1 MFVNRRD
8 VQIQWGDCDPANIV
22 YYPRYFAMFDDSTSV
37 LFEAAGFS
45 KQDLVHKYG
54 LVGIPMVDTRSK
66 FYIPSTHGDWITI
79 ETKIESIKRSSFEV
93 KHNVYKGDA
102 LAIEAFETR
111 VLVGRDAA
119 LGIPERNAL
128 EFVPKE
134 IGGVPLK
141 VIVLDDGGDPTTA
154 TTNARRFV
162 TESKADIIMGS
173 ALTPPTIAVSNV
185 ANEAGIPHFGL
196 APFPITPERMKWS
209 VAMPQPIPIVGKVL
223 YDHMKAHKVKT
234 VGYIGY
240 SDSYGDLWF
249 NDLKAQ
255 GVPMGMTIVDEE
267 RFARPDTS
275 VTGQV
280 LKLVAANPDAI
291 LVGASG
297 TAAALPQTELR
308 ERGYQGL
315 IYQTHGAASM
325 DFIRIAGKAAEGVLM
340 ASGPVMDPEDQP
352 DGALTKKP
360 GLALNAA
367 YEAKYGPN
375 SRSQFAGHSYDAFEL
390 LKRIIPVALKTA
402 KPGTP
407 EFREAIRQA
416 LLSEKDLAA
425 SQGVYNFTEKDRYGV
440 DDRAR
445 ILLTVKDGKYMM
457 VKEP

>member
-1 MFVNRRD
+1 MRKTYLAAAAV
-8 VQIQWGDCDPANIV
+8 A
-22 YYPRYFAMFDDSTSV
+22 AMFAAVPALAQTS
-37 LFEAAGFS
+37 E
-45 KQDLVHKYG
+45 
-54 LVGIPMVDTRSK
+54 
-66 FYIPSTHGDWITI
+66 ITI
-79 ETKIESIKRSSFEV
+79 GITTTTT
-93 KHNVYKGDA
+93 GPA
-102 LAIEAFETR
+102 
-111 VLVGRDAA
+111 AA

-128 EFVPKE
+128 DFVPKE

-141 VIVLDDGGDPTTA
+141 VIVLDDGGDPATA

-173 ALTPPTIAVSNV
+173 ATTPPTIAVSNV

-196 APFPITPERMKWS
+196 APFPVSPERAKWS
-209 VAMPQPIPIVGKVL
+209 VVMPQPVPIMGKVL
-223 YDHMKAHKVKT
+223 YEHMKAHNIKT

-255 GVPMGMTIVDEE
+255 GVPMGISIVDEE

-308 ERGYQGL
+308 DRGYKGL

-325 DFIRIAGKAAEGVLM
+325 DFIRIAGKAAEGVIM
-340 ASGPVMDPEDQP
+340 ASGPVMSPETQADS
-352 DGALTKKP
+352 ALTKKP
-360 GLALNAA
+360 GLALNTA

-390 LKRIIPVALKTA
+390 LKRVIPVALKTA
-402 KPGTP
+402 KPGTV
-407 EFREAIRQA
+407 EFRDAIRQA
-416 LLSEKDLAA
+416 LLTEKDLAA
-425 SQGVYNFTEKDRYGV
+425 SQGVYNFTEKDRSGL

-445 ILLTVKDGKYMM
+445 IILTVKDGKY
-457 VKEP
+457 VPAQ

>member
-1 MFVNRRD
+1 MKRSYLSAAALAAAFALPGLRA
-8 VQIQWGDCDPANIV
+8 PAS
-22 YYPRYFAMFDDSTSV
+22 AQTS
-37 LFEAAGFS
+37 E
-45 KQDLVHKYG
+45 
-54 LVGIPMVDTRSK
+54 
-66 FYIPSTHGDWITI
+66 ITI
-79 ETKIESIKRSSFEV
+79 GISVTTT
-93 KHNVYKGDA
+93 GPA
-102 LAIEAFETR
+102 
-111 VLVGRDAA
+111 AA

-141 VIVLDDGGDPTTA
+141 IIVLDDGGDPTAA

-173 ALTPPTIAVSNV
+173 STTPPTVAISTV

-196 APFPITPERMKWS
+196 APMPFTPAREKWS
-209 VAMPQPIPIVGKVL
+209 VDMPQPVSIMGKVL
-223 YDHMKAHKVKT
+223 YEHMKAHNIKT
-234 VGYIGY
+234 IGYIGY

-249 NDLKAQ
+249 NDIKKQ
-255 GVPMGMTIVDEE
+255 GEPMGITVVDDE

-275 VTGQV
+275 VAGQV

-297 TAAALPQTELR
+297 TAAALPQSALR
-308 ERGYQGL
+308 ERGYKGL

-325 DFIRIAGKAAEGVLM
+325 DFIRIAGASAEGVLM
-340 ASGPVMDPEDQP
+340 SSGPVMNPEGQP
-352 DGALTKKP
+352 DSALTKKP
-360 GLALNAA
+360 GLALDAA
-367 YEAKYGPN
+367 YEAKYGAN
-375 SRSQFAGHSYDAFEL
+375 SRSQFAGHSYDAFEV

-416 LLSEKDLAA
+416 LLTEHEIPA
-425 SQGVYNFTEKDRYGV
+425 SQGVYNFTATDRYGL

-445 ILLTVKDGKYMM
+445 IILTVKDGKYVPAM
-457 VKEP
+457 

>member
-1 MFVNRRD
+1 MKKSLLSAAAV
-8 VQIQWGDCDPANIV
+8 AAA
-22 YYPRYFAMFDDSTSV
+22 FA
-37 LFEAAGFS
+37 LP
-45 KQDLVHKYG
+45 
-54 LVGIPMVDTRSK
+54 GISASAQTNE
-66 FYIPSTHGDWITI
+66 ITI
-79 ETKIESIKRSSFEV
+79 GITV
-93 KHNVYKGDA
+93 TTTGPA
-102 LAIEAFETR
+102 
-111 VLVGRDAA
+111 AA

-134 IGGVPLK
+134 IAGVPLK
-141 VIVLDDGGDPTTA
+141 VIVLDDGGDPTNA

-173 ALTPPTIAVSNV
+173 STTPPTIAVSNV

-196 APFPITPERMKWS
+196 APFPITPERAKWS
-209 VAMPQPIPIVGKVL
+209 VSMPQPIPIVGKAV
-223 YDHMKAHKVKT
+223 YEHMKAHNIKT

-249 NDLKAQ
+249 NDFKAQ
-255 GVPMGMTIVDEE
+255 GVPMGMTVADEE

-308 ERGYQGL
+308 ERGYKGL

-325 DFIRIAGKAAEGVLM
+325 DFIRIAGKAAEGVIM
-340 ASGPVMDPEDQP
+340 VSGPVMDPEDQP
-352 DGALTKKP
+352 VEAQTKKP
-360 GLALNAA
+360 GLALVQA

-375 SRSQFAGHSYDAFEL
+375 SRSQFAGHSYDAFLVLE
-390 LKRIIPVALKTA
+390 RVVPVALKTA

-407 EFREAIRQA
+407 EFREAIRKA
-416 LLSEKDLAA
+416 LLTEREIAA
-425 SQGVYNFTEKDRYGV
+425 SQGVYNFTEKDRYGL
-440 DDRAR
+440 DERSR
-445 ILLTVKDGKYMM
+445 ILLTVKDGKY
-457 VKEP
+457 VLAK